1 MGSSVSWLQKWQTNG
16 IFETIRSVGLDPR
29 EFDLENSKVDARI
42 KHKLSESYFFVGG
55 DAGHYV
61 GRSVV
66 RDGVDRQFE
75 EFSWQPLIA
84 RVRRWFEEVK
94 RDLATPDLWAE
105 LQRETELLR
114 GHSDDST
121 ENTLFT
127 PSEQSE
133 IASRLQ
139 ELRDRTKHAYSLSV
153 AQMQILDTKIDYL
166 THAADR
172 LGRIDWRNAFV
183 GVILG
188 YLLVLALPPESA
200 HDIVVQMLL
209 AIGPFYGFPALP
221 IR

>member
-1 MGSSVSWLQKWQTNG
+1 VGSSVSWLQKWQTNG

-29 EFDLENSKVDARI
+29 EFDLENSQVDARI

-66 RDGVDRQFE
+66 GDGVDRQFD

-133 IASRLQ
+133 IASRLL
-139 ELRDRTKHAYSLSV
+139 ELKDRTTHAYSLSV
-153 AQMQILDTKIDYL
+153 AQMQVLDAKIDYL